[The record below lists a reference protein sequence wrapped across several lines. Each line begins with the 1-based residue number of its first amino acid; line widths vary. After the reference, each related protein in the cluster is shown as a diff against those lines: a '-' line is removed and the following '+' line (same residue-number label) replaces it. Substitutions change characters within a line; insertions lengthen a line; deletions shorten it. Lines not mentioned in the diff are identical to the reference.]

1 MIDRARTFLPAI
13 ALIASLASLALIAGC
28 TRAAPDATP
37 EGVVRLWLDT
47 MDTSQEDPRA
57 TREAFDLLGPAARAN
72 LEERAARASNAQG
85 RRVEPLEM
93 LAEGRFGLRFRPKS
107 MTTHIEGAAGEY
119 ATVEVLGDAPATEH
133 AIVHCTRIVPPSAG
147 TSGSGASA
155 SGQASGQAI
164 VATTPPGNGKSVWR
178 VEPELPEV
186 MTPQKRSPD
195 APDNQR

>member
-1 MIDRARTFLPAI
+1 MAFS
-13 ALIASLASLALIAGC
+13 IASTASIASTFVVLASMGIAGC

-57 TREAFDLLGPAARAN
+57 TREAFELLGPAARAN

-107 MTTHIEGAAGEY
+107 MSTRIEGAAGEY
-119 ATVEVLGDAPATEH
+119 ATVEVLGDAPLTEH
-133 AIVHCTRIVPPSAG
+133 AIVHCTRIAPPA
-147 TSGSGASA
+147 SGSGVPAGS
-155 SGQASGQAI
+155 QAAGSQGS
-164 VATTPPGNGKSVWR
+164 VATTPLGNGKSIWR

>member
-1 MIDRARTFLPAI
+1 MNGRALVLIVAI
-13 ALIASLASLALIAGC
+13 ASSVIAGC

-57 TREAFDLLGPAARAN
+57 TREAFELLGPAARAN

-107 MTTHIEGAAGEY
+107 MSTRIEGAAGEY
-119 ATVEVLGDAPATEH
+119 ATVEVLGDAPLTEH
-133 AIVHCTRIVPPSAG
+133 AIVHCTRIAPPA
-147 TSGSGASA
+147 SGSGVPAG
-155 SGQASGQAI
+155 GQAT
-164 VATTPPGNGKSVWR
+164 VATTPLGTGKSIWR

-186 MTPQKRSPD
+186 MTPQKRNPD